1 MEYGY
6 IYIIKNKINEKVYIG
21 QTLRSVEE
29 RFKQH
34 MKPSNHKKHY
44 KLYRAMNKYG
54 NDNFY
59 YEILESNVCEDI
71 IDEREIY
78 WIEKY
83 DSYKNGYNSTPG
95 GDGRVIFKNIDINYI
110 VDELKKGKSI
120 KELSC
125 EFNVSRETIKR
136 SLIRY
141 DYKIKDIQNRKIV
154 NSNAQKKINRNVVR
168 ELHEQGKSVKEI
180 ANELNCNV
188 KTIRRIKHEL
198 NLDFERPRYDYTNI
212 NDDNIIKDKLNGMK
226 VEDILDK
233 YNISYGYYYKLWK
246 EYKIEC
252 KEKSNDY
259 PEKE

>member
-6 IYIIKNKINEKVYIG
+6 IYVIKNKINEKVYIG

-29 RFKQH
+29 RFKQYI
-34 MKPSNHKKHY
+34 KPSNHKKHY

-95 GDGRVIFKNIDINYI
+95 GDGRVIFKKIDINYI
-110 VDELKKGKSI
+110 MDELKK
-120 KELSC
+120 
-125 EFNVSRETIKR
+125 
-136 SLIRY
+136 
-141 DYKIKDIQNRKIV
+141 
-154 NSNAQKKINRNVVR
+154 
-168 ELHEQGKSVKEI
+168 GKSVKEI

-212 NDDNIIKDKLNGMK
+212 NDENIIKDKLNGIK
-226 VEDILDK
+226 VDDILDK

-246 EYKIEC
+246 EYKIKC